1 MSHSRKS
8 DLKCVLLTRSLPNQ
22 FWIWCEQFLINWRL
36 FMLFDGGGA
45 TGYVLEFEDVTAKC
59 LALKRFEGRHESYEV
74 LRNLAL
80 TPARSMETSPR
91 FGSNLMVISPL
102 GDFSR

>member
-22 FWIWCEQFLINWRL
+22 FWIWCEQCLINWRL

-45 TGYVLEFEDVTAKC
+45 TGYLLEFEDVTAKC
-59 LALKRFEGRHESYEV
+59 LALKRCEE
-74 LRNLAL
+74 L
-80 TPARSMETSPR
+80 TDSTQY
-91 FGSNLMVISPL
+91 LL
-102 GDFSR
+102 GEAIHLLGHFPKR